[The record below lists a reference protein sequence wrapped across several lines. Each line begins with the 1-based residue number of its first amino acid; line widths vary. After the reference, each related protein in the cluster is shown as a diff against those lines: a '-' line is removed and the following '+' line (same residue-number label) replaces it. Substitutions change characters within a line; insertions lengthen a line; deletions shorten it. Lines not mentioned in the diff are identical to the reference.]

1 MKHTHTGR
9 RGAGA
14 LLMWLGGLLMAAAL
28 CLAAYNAWDEYRA
41 GAAAEAV
48 VVELAAVTV
57 PEVEHREPA
66 PVPDIPDADSPAD
79 EQMPP
84 AVPEVEEVPLYVTYP
99 EKEMPLVSAGGYD
112 CLGVLELPTLGRRLP
127 VLERCDEQSLKY
139 APGGYSGSVYEHTM
153 VIAGH
158 NYTSHFGKLGTLKP
172 GDPVYFTDGE
182 GNRFVY
188 AVADL
193 EKLEPTDI
201 EGMTVGDWDLT
212 LFTCTYGNRQRLA
225 VRCFLTD

>member
-1 MKHTHTGR
+1 M
-9 RGAGA
+9 
-14 LLMWLGGLLMAAAL
+14 
-28 CLAAYNAWDEYRA
+28 
-41 GAAAEAV
+41 
-48 VVELAAVTV
+48 
-57 PEVEHREPA
+57 
-66 PVPDIPDADSPAD
+66 
-79 EQMPP
+79 
-84 AVPEVEEVPLYVTYP
+84 
-99 EKEMPLVSAGGYD
+99 
-112 CLGVLELPTLGRRLP
+112 LELPTLGRRLP

-139 APGGYSGSVYEHTM
+139 APGAYSGSVYEHTM

-172 GDPVYFTDGE
+172 GDPVYFTDGD

-188 AVADL
+188 TVADL

-201 EGMTVGDWDLT
+201 EGMTIGDWDLT